1 VVQGRGSQDTATA
14 VRRPNRNNKEVD
26 YGLSMEMI
34 EESDEDE
41 DLGGYSSGSEDLDG
55 PSLESANEGGDVD
68 ENTESSAPSTRNVDR
83 TLV

>member
-1 VVQGRGSQDTATA
+1 
-14 VRRPNRNNKEVD
+14 
-26 YGLSMEMI
+26 MEMI